1 MLPNLES
8 IGKWLVIIGFGVVI
22 LGGIIWGI
30 GKIFGWERFPGTLR
44 FQTGN
49 LTCIIPILA
58 SIILSILLTVILN
71 IFARFNGR

>member
-8 IGKWLVIIGFGVVI
+8 IGKWLVILGFGLAV

-49 LTCIIPILA
+49 LTCIIPVLA
-58 SIILSILLTVILN
+58 SIILSILLTVLLN
-71 IFARFNGR
+71 ILARFNSR